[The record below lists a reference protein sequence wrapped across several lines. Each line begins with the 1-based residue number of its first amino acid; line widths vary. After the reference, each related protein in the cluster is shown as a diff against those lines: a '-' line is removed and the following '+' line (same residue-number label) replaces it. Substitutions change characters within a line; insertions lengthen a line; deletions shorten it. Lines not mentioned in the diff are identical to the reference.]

1 MKTLIYTDPQG
12 YKFNALVRDTDT
24 NPAIG
29 VLSGPPHL
37 SQIEWPDIGRE
48 LHNTLLDKGF
58 FSVKDVQIRQ
68 TEFNQIIL
76 ATVGKKIFR
85 LYQQEET

>member
-1 MKTLIYTDPQG
+1 MKTLTYTDPQG
-12 YKFNALVRDTDT
+12 YKFNSVVRDSDT

-29 VLSGPPHL
+29 LLSGPPHL
-37 SQIEWPDIGRE
+37 SQIDWPDIGLE
-48 LHNTLLDKGF
+48 LHNTLLERGF
-58 FSVKDVQIRQ
+58 VDIKSVQIRQ

-85 LYQQEET
+85 LYQEET